1 MKTQLTSKFIN
12 MQHGSEVEAIL
23 RSCVHCGFCNATC
36 PTYQELQDER
46 EGPRGRIYLIKQ
58 MLEGAEITSRTR
70 THLDRCLTC
79 RNCETTC
86 PSGVKYGRLIDFA
99 RNAIEQQVP
108 RNHWEQ
114 LQRYLLRKVLPT
126 RWFFDG
132 LLKLGQIVRPLLP
145 AKYKAEIPLSRPNSP
160 WPEQS
165 HNRIML
171 VLQSCGQT
179 SATPNTNAAAARVL
193 DKLGISL
200 VVAAKA
206 GCCGAVSYHLGAN
219 EEGLDLMRHN
229 IDTWWPAIDNSA
241 NNNKAEAIV
250 ITASGCG
257 ALVKEYGDLLAHDPE
272 YAEKAKCVSDLTKDL
287 SEVILAEDLSSLS
300 INKES
305 INKKSINKIALHIPC
320 SLQHGMGLPDTVR
333 KIFNDIGFNL
343 SRTREDHLCCGSA
356 GTYSILQSQMSKKLL
371 SRKIDALTVDQP
383 DIIATANIGC
393 QLHIQSQSKQQVNHW
408 IELLDK
414 ACQQ

>member
-1 MKTQLTSKFIN
+1 MKTQLTPEFIN
-12 MQHGSEVEAIL
+12 MQHGSEMEAIL

-272 YAEKAKCVSDLTKDL
+272 YAKKAKCVSDLTKDL

-333 KIFNDIGFNL
+333 KIFNDIGFNI
-343 SRTREDHLCCGSA
+343 SRTREDNLCSGSN
-356 GTYSILQSQMSKKLL
+356 GT
-371 SRKIDALTVDQP
+371 
-383 DIIATANIGC
+383 
-393 QLHIQSQSKQQVNHW
+393 
-408 IELLDK
+408 
-414 ACQQ
+414 